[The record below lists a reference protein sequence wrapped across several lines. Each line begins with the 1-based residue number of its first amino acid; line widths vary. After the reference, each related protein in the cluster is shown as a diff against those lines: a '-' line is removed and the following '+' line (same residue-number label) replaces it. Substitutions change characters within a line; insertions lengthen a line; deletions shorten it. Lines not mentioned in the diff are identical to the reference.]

1 MNIRKK
7 NSIKDIKKHVY
18 IKLPEREREKKKL
31 FSDILLE
38 YANFE
43 EKCQNLK
50 FLKEEKYTVVL
61 LTRSCTDL

>member
-18 IKLPEREREKKKL
+18 IKLPEKKKL
-31 FSDILLE
+31 FSNILLA
-38 YANFE
+38 YADFE

-61 LTRSCTDL
+61 LTRNCTDL